1 MKCAICKQTIKGSGN
16 SALPLSEDRCCNTCY
31 FEHVVP
37 AKAYR
42 YGVLIPAKGR
52 AKPYEVKNIGTP
64 MELTNL
70 QEAVKGYIQPVKVD
84 SVRNEIIL
92 VDEEGK
98 CKNKP
103 LNTSATYLA
112 QNNLF
117 EGDYIAG
124 DALLVQT
131 DDENFKYMTYET
143 AKVRAELINNMTE
156 CF

>member
-1 MKCAICKQTIKGSGN
+1 MKCVFCNKKIIDSGN
-16 SALPLSEDRCCNTCY
+16 SALPLSEERCCTTCY

-42 YGVLIPAKGR
+42 YGVLIPVKGR
-52 AKPYEVKNIGTP
+52 AKPYEIKGIGTL

-70 QEAVKGYIQPVKVD
+70 QDAVKGYIQPVTVE

-98 CKNKP
+98 CKDKPFNKA
-103 LNTSATYLA
+103 ATYIT
-112 QNNLF
+112 QHNLF
-117 EGDYIAG
+117 EGDFIAG
-124 DALLVQT
+124 DALLVIEE
-131 DDENFKYMTYET
+131 DENFKYMSYDT
-143 AKVRAELINNMTE
+143 AKVRAELINGMTE